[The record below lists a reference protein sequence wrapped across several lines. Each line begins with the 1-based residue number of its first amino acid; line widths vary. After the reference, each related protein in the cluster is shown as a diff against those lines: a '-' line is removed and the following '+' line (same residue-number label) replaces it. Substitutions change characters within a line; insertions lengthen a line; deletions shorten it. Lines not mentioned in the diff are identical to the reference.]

1 MGHVMAASSKR
12 GTSAGAA
19 RQPSNGGIESVAKSS
34 SIVITCGSG
43 GVGKT
48 TTAAAFGLAVARYEA
63 KRVLVVT
70 IDPARR
76 LADALG
82 IQEIGAAQT
91 QVAVPGLRG
100 EFHIAMLD
108 TSASWDDLIR
118 RHAPDDETA
127 RKILSNPLYRNI
139 TQRFVQSHDY
149 IAMEHLYDLNA
160 AGDFDLVVIDTPPSR
175 HALDFLDAPQRMAE
189 FFSSSLLKWI
199 TLPYRTFGE
208 RAGRLGYLA
217 AKPFYQVA
225 DRILGSQFLQDIAEF
240 FLLFQGMYAGFVE
253 RAEAVTGLLHD
264 ERTSFVVV
272 STAEPS
278 PLHEAEFFMR
288 ELERRQLRLGGLV
301 LNQVLPDVFHDTAAQ
316 REAASLLARAQP
328 NAEASVDLR
337 AETDRGRRLA
347 LDVARSFQRFAR
359 LADRQADEIRRL
371 ATAPEQTVRVPM
383 MDFESDQMQ
392 AMMDM
397 GSVLWGRDV
406 VARPTTARRR
416 TSGGL
421 S

>member
-1 MGHVMAASSKR
+1 MAATSKR
-12 GTSAGAA
+12 GTSAGIVGQLAD
-19 RQPSNGGIESVAKSS
+19 GGLASVAGSS

-48 TTAAAFGLAVARYEA
+48 TTAAAFGLSVARHEA

-76 LADALG
+76 LADSLG
-82 IQEIGAAQT
+82 IHEICSEEIR
-91 QVAVPGLRG
+91 VPIDGLKG
-100 EFHIAMLD
+100 EFSIAMLD

-118 RHAPDDETA
+118 RHAPDADTA
-127 RKILSNPLYRNI
+127 TKILSNPLYRNI

-160 AGDFDLVVIDTPPSR
+160 EGRFDLVVIDTPPSR

-208 RAGRLGYLA
+208 KAGRLGYLA

-240 FLLFQGMYAGFVE
+240 FLLFQGMYGGFVE
-253 RAEAVTGLLHD
+253 RADAVTALLHD
-264 ERTSFVVV
+264 PQTSFVVV
-272 STAEPS
+272 STPEPS

-288 ELERRQLRLGGLV
+288 ELEQRKLRLGGLV
-301 LNQVLPDVFHDTAAQ
+301 LNQVLPDVFHDSAAQ
-316 REAASLLARAQP
+316 REAAALLASSSGKVSS
-328 NAEASVDLR
+328 E
-337 AETDRGRRLA
+337 RRLA

-371 ATAPEQTVRVPM
+371 AMAPERTVRIPM
-383 MDFESDQMQ
+383 MNFESDQIR
-392 AMMDM
+392 AMTDM
-397 GSVLWGRDV
+397 GAMLWGES
-406 VARPTTARRR
+406 VAEREPAKRAKPKNTR
-416 TSGGL
+416 
-421 S
+421 

>member
-1 MGHVMAASSKR
+1 MAATSKR
-12 GTSAGAA
+12 GASAGTVG
-19 RQPSNGGIESVAKSS
+19 QLNVGGLESVAATS

-48 TTAAAFGLAVARYEA
+48 TTAAAFGLSVARHEA

-76 LADALG
+76 LADSLG
-82 IQEIGAAQT
+82 IPEIGAKE
-91 QVAVPGLRG
+91 VRVPIDGLEG
-100 EFHIAMLD
+100 EFSIAMLD

-118 RHAPDDETA
+118 RHAPDATTST
-127 RKILSNPLYRNI
+127 KILSNPLYRNI

-160 AGDFDLVVIDTPPSR
+160 EGRFDLVVIDTPPSR

-208 RAGRLGYLA
+208 KAGRLGYLA

-253 RAEAVTGLLHD
+253 RADAVTALLHD
-264 ERTSFVVV
+264 PQTSFIVV
-272 STAEPS
+272 STPEPS

-288 ELERRQLRLGGLV
+288 ELEQRKLRLGGLV
-301 LNQVLPDVFHDTAAQ
+301 LNQVLPDVFHDPAAQ
-316 REAASLLARAQP
+316 REAAALLSLTERAGKVSPERQ
-328 NAEASVDLR
+328 
-337 AETDRGRRLA
+337 LA

-371 ATAPEQTVRVPM
+371 AMAPERTVRIPM
-383 MDFESDQMQ
+383 MNFESDQIG
-392 AMMDM
+392 AMTDM
-397 GSVLWGRDV
+397 GAMLWGEPVIERSAATKRTKPKN
-406 VARPTTARRR
+406 AR
-416 TSGGL
+416 
-421 S
+421 

>member
-1 MGHVMAASSKR
+1 MAATSKR
-12 GTSAGAA
+12 GTSAGTA
-19 RQPSNGGIESVAKSS
+19 RQPVDGGIALVASSS

-48 TTAAAFGLAVARYEA
+48 TTAAAFGLAVARNEA

-70 IDPARR
+70 IDPAKR

-82 IQEIGAAQT
+82 IHEIVRNET
-91 QVAVPGLRG
+91 RVPINGLRG
-100 EFHIAMLD
+100 EFSIAMLD

-118 RHAPDDETA
+118 RHAPDAATA
-127 RKILSNPLYRNI
+127 TKILSNPLYRNI

-149 IAMEHLYDLNA
+149 IAMEHLYDLNTE
-160 AGDFDLVVIDTPPSR
+160 GRFDLVVIDTPPSR

-208 RAGRLGYLA
+208 KAGRLGYLA

-240 FLLFQGMYAGFVE
+240 FLLFQGMYEGFVE
-253 RAEAVTGLLHD
+253 RADAVTALLHD
-264 ERTSFVVV
+264 PRTSFVVV
-272 STAEPS
+272 STPEPS

-288 ELERRQLRLGGLV
+288 ELEKRKLRLGGLV
-301 LNQVLPDVFHDTAAQ
+301 LNQVLPDVFHDPVAQ
-316 REAASLLARAQP
+316 REASALLATESAGGKVS
-328 NAEASVDLR
+328 AD
-337 AETDRGRRLA
+337 RRLA

-359 LADRQADEIRRL
+359 LADRQAEEIRRL
-371 ATAPEQTVRVPM
+371 ATAPERTVRVPM
-383 MDFESDQMQ
+383 MNFETDQIG
-392 AMMDM
+392 AMTDM
-397 GSVLWGRDV
+397 GSVLWGEPVTMD
-406 VARPTTARRR
+406 ASPTKPTRSRR
-416 TSGGL
+416 
-421 S
+421 

>member
-1 MGHVMAASSKR
+1 MAATSKR
-12 GTSAGAA
+12 GASAGTVG
-19 RQPSNGGIESVAKSS
+19 QLNVGGLESVAATS

-48 TTAAAFGLAVARYEA
+48 TTAAAFGLSVARHEA

-76 LADALG
+76 LADSLG
-82 IQEIGAAQT
+82 IPEIGAKE
-91 QVAVPGLRG
+91 VRVPIDGLEG
-100 EFHIAMLD
+100 EFSIAMLD

-118 RHAPDDETA
+118 RHAPDATTST
-127 RKILSNPLYRNI
+127 KILSNPLYRNI

-160 AGDFDLVVIDTPPSR
+160 EGRFDLVVIDTPPSR

-208 RAGRLGYLA
+208 KAGRLGYLA

-253 RAEAVTGLLHD
+253 RADAVTALLHD
-264 ERTSFVVV
+264 PQTSFIVV
-272 STAEPS
+272 STPEPS

-288 ELERRQLRLGGLV
+288 ELEQRKLRLGGLV
-301 LNQVLPDVFHDTAAQ
+301 LNQVLPDVFHDPAAQ
-316 REAASLLARAQP
+316 REVAALLSLTERAGKVSPERQ
-328 NAEASVDLR
+328 
-337 AETDRGRRLA
+337 LA

-371 ATAPEQTVRVPM
+371 AMAPERTVRIPM
-383 MDFESDQMQ
+383 MNFESDQIG
-392 AMMDM
+392 AMTDM
-397 GSVLWGRDV
+397 GAMLWGEPVIERSAATKRTKPKN
-406 VARPTTARRR
+406 AR
-416 TSGGL
+416 
-421 S
+421 

>member
-1 MGHVMAASSKR
+1 MAATSKR
-12 GTSAGAA
+12 GTSAGTVG
-19 RQPSNGGIESVAKSS
+19 QLSDGGLASVAASS

-48 TTAAAFGLAVARYEA
+48 TTAAAFGLSVARHEA

-76 LADALG
+76 LADSLG
-82 IQEIGAAQT
+82 IHEIGADE
-91 QVAVPGLRG
+91 VRVRIDGLKG
-100 EFHIAMLD
+100 EFSIAMLD

-118 RHAPDDETA
+118 RHAPDAATA
-127 RKILSNPLYRNI
+127 TKILSNPLYRNI

-160 AGDFDLVVIDTPPSR
+160 EGRFDLVVIDTPPSR

-208 RAGRLGYLA
+208 KAGRLGYLA

-253 RAEAVTGLLHD
+253 RADAVTALLHD
-264 ERTSFVVV
+264 PQTSFIVV
-272 STAEPS
+272 STPEPS

-288 ELERRQLRLGGLV
+288 ELEQRKLRLGGLV
-301 LNQVLPDVFHDTAAQ
+301 LNQVLPDVFHDLAAQ
-316 REAASLLARAQP
+316 REAAALLSSRESAGKVSS
-328 NAEASVDLR
+328 E
-337 AETDRGRRLA
+337 RGLA

-371 ATAPEQTVRVPM
+371 AMAPERTVRIPM
-383 MDFESDQMQ
+383 MSFESDQIG
-392 AMMDM
+392 AMTDM
-397 GSVLWGRDV
+397 GAMLWGEPMV
-406 VARPTTARRR
+406 ERPAGKR
-416 TSGGL
+416 TKPKNSR
-421 S
+421 

>member
-1 MGHVMAASSKR
+1 MAATSKR
-12 GTSAGAA
+12 GASAGVVGQQAT
-19 RQPSNGGIESVAKSS
+19 GGIATVAQTS

-48 TTAAAFGLAVARYEA
+48 TTAAAFGLSVARHEA

-76 LADALG
+76 LADSLG
-82 IQEIGAAQT
+82 IHEIGPDE
-91 QVAVPGLRG
+91 VRVHIDGLMG
-100 EFHIAMLD
+100 EFSIAMLD

-118 RHAPDDETA
+118 RHAPDAGTA
-127 RKILSNPLYRNI
+127 AKILSNPLYRNI

-160 AGDFDLVVIDTPPSR
+160 EGRFDLVVIDTPPSR

-208 RAGRLGYLA
+208 KAGRLGYLA

-253 RAEAVTGLLHD
+253 RADAVTALLHD
-264 ERTSFVVV
+264 PQTSFVVV
-272 STAEPS
+272 STPEPS

-288 ELERRQLRLGGLV
+288 ELEQRKLRLGGLV
-301 LNQVLPDVFHDTAAQ
+301 LNQVLPDVFHDPAAQ
-316 REAASLLARAQP
+316 REAAALL
-328 NAEASVDLR
+328 SY
-337 AETDRGRRLA
+337 RGATGTVSPERRLA

-371 ATAPEQTVRVPM
+371 AIAPEQTVRIPM
-383 MDFESDQMQ
+383 MNFESDQIG
-392 AMMDM
+392 AMTDM
-397 GSVLWGRDV
+397 GAMLWGEPAIERSATV
-406 VARPTTARRR
+406 KRPKPKNKR
-416 TSGGL
+416 
-421 S
+421 

>member
-1 MGHVMAASSKR
+1 MAATSKR
-12 GTSAGAA
+12 GASAGTVG
-19 RQPSNGGIESVAKSS
+19 QLNVGGLESVAATS

-48 TTAAAFGLAVARYEA
+48 TTAAAFGLSVARHEA

-76 LADALG
+76 LADSLG
-82 IQEIGAAQT
+82 IPEIGAKE
-91 QVAVPGLRG
+91 VRVPIDGLEG
-100 EFHIAMLD
+100 EFSIAMLD

-118 RHAPDDETA
+118 RHAPDATTST
-127 RKILSNPLYRNI
+127 KILSNPLYRNI

-160 AGDFDLVVIDTPPSR
+160 EGRFDLVVIDTPPSR

-199 TLPYRTFGE
+199 T
-208 RAGRLGYLA
+208 
-217 AKPFYQVA
+217 PFYQVA

-253 RAEAVTGLLHD
+253 RADAVTALLHD
-264 ERTSFVVV
+264 PQTSFIVV
-272 STAEPS
+272 STPEPS

-288 ELERRQLRLGGLV
+288 ELEQRKLRLGGLV
-301 LNQVLPDVFHDTAAQ
+301 LNQVLPDVFHDPAAQ
-316 REAASLLARAQP
+316 REAAALLSLTERAGKVSPERQ
-328 NAEASVDLR
+328 
-337 AETDRGRRLA
+337 LA

-371 ATAPEQTVRVPM
+371 AMAPERTVRIPM
-383 MDFESDQMQ
+383 MNFESDQIG
-392 AMMDM
+392 AMTDM
-397 GSVLWGRDV
+397 GAMLWGEPVIERSAATKRTKPKN
-406 VARPTTARRR
+406 AR
-416 TSGGL
+416 
-421 S
+421 

>member
-1 MGHVMAASSKR
+1 MAATSKR
-12 GTSAGAA
+12 GTSAGTA
-19 RQPSNGGIESVAKSS
+19 RQPLNGGIDSVAKNSK
-34 SIVITCGSG
+34 IVITCGSG

-48 TTAAAFGLAVARYEA
+48 TTAAAFGIAVARHEA

-82 IQEIGAAQT
+82 IGEIGSTQT
-91 QVAVPGLRG
+91 QVEIPGLLG

-108 TSASWDDLIR
+108 TSASWDDLIN
-118 RHAPDDETA
+118 RHAPDEETA

-160 AGDFDLVVIDTPPSR
+160 EGEFDLLVIDTPPSR

-225 DRILGSQFLQDIAEF
+225 DRILGSQFLADIAEF
-240 FLLFQGMYAGFVE
+240 FLLFQGMYNGFVE
-253 RAEAVTGLLHD
+253 RAQAVTGLLHD
-264 ERTSFVVV
+264 ERTSFLVV

-288 ELERRQLRLGGLV
+288 ELERRHLRLGGLV
-301 LNQVLPDVFHDTAAQ
+301 LNQVLPDVFHDPAAQ
-316 REAASLLARAQP
+316 REAGSLLAKGP
-328 NAEASVDLR
+328 G
-337 AETDRGRRLA
+337 ETITADRQLA

-359 LADRQADEIRRL
+359 LADRQSEEIRRL

-383 MDFESDQMQ
+383 IDFESDQMQ
-392 AMMDM
+392 AMIDM
-397 GSVLWGRDV
+397 GSVLWGEDV
-406 VARPTTARRR
+406 AKHVAPKKRGAGR
-416 TSGGL
+416 L